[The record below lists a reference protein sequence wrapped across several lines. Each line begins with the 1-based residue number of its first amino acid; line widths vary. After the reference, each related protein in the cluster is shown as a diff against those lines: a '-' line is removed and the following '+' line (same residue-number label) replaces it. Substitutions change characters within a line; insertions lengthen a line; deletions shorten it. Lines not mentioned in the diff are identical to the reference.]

1 MEDDVD
7 MHTWPQP
14 VKSGGTWVDSIPVNL
29 VQTAFVTK

>member
-14 VKSGGTWVDSIPVNL
+14 VKSGGTIPVNL